1 MLFCQLRTGY
11 GGKLTKIKS
20 FELRQTTQLARDES
34 CQLITPYKTVEEING
49 KIDANDIIVSNSELR
64 IGGLTYKVQNIGGSS
79 NYPIR

>member
-34 CQLITPYKTVEEING
+34 CQPIHIYKTVEEIKC
-49 KIDANDIIVSNSELR
+49 KIDPNNIIVSNSELDTVANLHR
-64 IGGLTYKVQNIGGSS
+64 
-79 NYPIR
+79 